1 MKKMLLLIVML
12 FTYGCTQPPSEPP
25 TERTTLPKNDFLII
39 AHRGASAYA
48 AEHTLSSYE
57 MAIQMGADY
66 IEIDLQMTKD
76 GKLVAMHDR
85 VVTFH
90 NAQQAVTDVTFDEI
104 QLHSPEKAFEK
115 NHLEYT
121 LPHYDDLR
129 IVDLEEILL
138 HFGDTVNYY
147 IEIKSPKT
155 YPGIEEELL
164 KQLSEHNLLNRGDI
178 IPKVIIQSF
187 DAKTLKNI
195 FAMEPSIP
203 LIKLYTFEEEA
214 HIPKKQLKELTQY
227 ASGVGVNSVAVSKK
241 FIDLMHSKNLIVHPY
256 TVNDAETMRFLINL
270 GVNGFFTD
278 RPDVANWVRSE
289 TNKLENK

>member
-1 MKKMLLLIVML
+1 MKKILLLIVL
-12 FTYGCTQPPSEPP
+12 LLLTGCAQPTSEPI
-25 TERTTLPKNDFLII
+25 TERTTLPENDFLII

-48 AEHTLSSYE
+48 AEHTLASYE

-85 VVTFH
+85 VVTFD

-115 NHLEYT
+115 NHLDYT

-129 IVDLEEILL
+129 IVDLEEILF
-138 HFGDTVNYY
+138 HFGENVNYY
-147 IEIKSPKT
+147 IEIKSPKK
-155 YPGIEEELL
+155 YPGIEKELL
-164 KQLSEHNLLNRGDI
+164 KQLRKHNLLDRTDI

-187 DAKTLKNI
+187 DSQSLKNI
-195 FAMEPSIP
+195 FALDPSIP
-203 LIKLYTFEEEA
+203 LIKLYKFEEEA
-214 HIPKKQLKELTQY
+214 HIPKKQLDELTHY
-227 ASGVGVNSVAVSKK
+227 ASGVGVNSIAVSKK
-241 FIDLMHSKNLIVHPY
+241 FIDLMHSNNLIVHPY

-289 TNKLENK
+289 TNRLENN